1 MSKVLTQDEKT
12 FLVIKDLIVII
23 HEIGTK
29 ITGILIVDHVIN
41 HVNAIFRDTGIIR
54 VDETLR
60 VGERILIQDMDVLIR
75 EIKVTLK
82 IMDLTGACRGTEH
95 LIKIGHNLEIEIFG
109 AIEDIRGTETKDK
122 VSVEGTLLMVDVV
135 FGADIKVI

>member
-1 MSKVLTQDEKT
+1 
-12 FLVIKDLIVII
+12 
-23 HEIGTK
+23 
-29 ITGILIVDHVIN
+29 
-41 HVNAIFRDTGIIR
+41 
-54 VDETLR
+54 
-60 VGERILIQDMDVLIR
+60 MDVLIR